1 MIKRRSNW
9 YIYVI
14 TFIVTGLLIAV
25 VSTMLLNSF
34 YEAQRSGNTGN
45 VSQQQGTLFVPD
57 KSYNFTILL
66 SLSENIDTAPERFM
80 TLTYRADKNTVV
92 LMPYLAN
99 TEINGKTLKTIFSE
113 SGGEETAKQLSAASG
128 ITIDKYIAF
137 TESTVTE
144 FFNMVGNT
152 TLTIPKQLKYEDKED
167 NTVTLIEA
175 GTRSFTG
182 TQLYTYL
189 MFPDYGSSD
198 IQYSCKI
205 AATSVS
211 AFINQNFLRAS
222 EKTLKSYADFIIG
235 FTDTNITEDDYN
247 KKIAGIVYT
256 LGEATSLADYYI
268 PYGENSGKNYIIVDN
283 SWTRAKEVAEA
294 N

>member
-14 TFIVTGLLIAV
+14 TFIVTGLLIAI
-25 VSTMLLNSF
+25 VSTVLLNSF

-45 VSQQQGTLFVPD
+45 ISQPQGTRFVPD

-66 SLSENIDTAPERFM
+66 TLSKDIDTPPERFM
-80 TLTYRADKNTVV
+80 TLSYRADNNSVV

-113 SGGEETAKQLSAASG
+113 SGGAETAKQLSEASG
-128 ITIDKYIAF
+128 IKIEKYIAF

-152 TLTIPKQLKYEDKED
+152 TLTVPKQLKYEDKED

-182 TQLYTYL
+182 TQMYTYL
-189 MFPDYGSSD
+189 MFPDYSSSD

-211 AFINQNFLRAS
+211 AFINQNFLRTS
-222 EKTLKSYADFIIG
+222 EKTLGSYADFIIG
-235 FTDTNITEDDYN
+235 FTDTNITEEDYN
-247 KKIAGIVYT
+247 KKISAIVYT
-256 LGEATSLADYYI
+256 LEEATSLADYYI
-268 PYGENSGKNYIIVDN
+268 PYGENSGTNYIIAEN
-283 SWTRAKEVAEA
+283 SWARAKEVAA
-294 N
+294 TN

>member
-1 MIKRRSNW
+1 
-9 YIYVI
+9 
-14 TFIVTGLLIAV
+14 
-25 VSTMLLNSF
+25 
-34 YEAQRSGNTGN
+34 
-45 VSQQQGTLFVPD
+45 
-57 KSYNFTILL
+57 
-66 SLSENIDTAPERFM
+66 M

-222 EKTLKSYADFIIG
+222 ENTLKSYADYIIG